1 MKKSLISNPYL
12 VATENSGV
20 PSYRC
25 PIENPHPFRNKTFC
39 CSRPVDFQWNND
51 GYCYGRRQKCTHNQ
65 GCDTCE
71 SKTHLDPTSPIQ
83 VGTIQRGM

>member
-1 MKKSLISNPYL
+1 MNFIIL
-12 VATENSGV
+12 VNIGILNLVTTENSGV

-71 SKTHLDPTSPIQ
+71 SKWLIFVLLST
-83 VGTIQRGM
+83 